1 VRLTITRFKS
11 NFYVILI
18 TKRTLLQYFEG
29 HQIHIVT
36 SYGLKEIVENYLAI
50 GRISNWALE
59 LMGLNITYAPQ
70 TAIKSQTLAN
80 FVAKWTETQRPP
92 TTQEHYNMY
101 FNGSF
106 TLNRAGGGVVLYVI

>member
-18 TKRTLLQYFEG
+18 TKRTLLQYFES

-36 SYGLKEIVENYLAI
+36 SYGLEDIVENYLAI
-50 GRISNWALE
+50 GRIFNWALQ

-70 TAIKSQTLAN
+70 MAIKSQTLAD
-80 FVAKWTETQRPP
+80 FVAKWTETQRPQP
-92 TTQEHYNMY
+92 PKSTTTCISMALSLSIGLGEAWCY
-101 FNGSF
+101 
-106 TLNRAGGGVVLYVI
+106 T